1 MRPTFI
7 FVGSADSAGCHPLT
21 LTRSLADFPL
31 ANIPLRQHQTAA
43 LLQAGVD
50 PSTGEK
56 ATLEVQVDA
65 WLDGNDVLAFLADG
79 TVGILTQADGK
90 VLVRKAQAGAVTQ
103 VASRSFSISYCWDLL
118 RANEAALAA
127 KVKFSR
133 PLEFHPWLVRT
144 GVLYVKGRLQLG
156 KGTRLLPGVV
166 IEGDVVIGDN
176 CKIGPHCYIRG
187 STSIGDGCH
196 IGQAVEIKNSI
207 LLNQTNVG
215 HLAYIGDSILGQGVN
230 LGAGTISS
238 NLRHD
243 GKAHRSMVA
252 GTLIE
257 TGRRKFGTIIG
268 DKVHTG
274 INTSIFP
281 GRKIWPSL
289 TTLPGAIVDRDL
301 LT

>member
-1 MRPTFI
+1 MKPTFI
-7 FVGSADSAGCHPLT
+7 LVGPPDSVGCHPLT

-31 ANIPLRQHQTAA
+31 ANIPLKQHQAAA
-43 LLQAGVD
+43 LLQAGVG
-50 PSTGEK
+50 PSSDGK
-56 ATLEVQVDA
+56 ATLEVPADA
-65 WLDGNDVLAFLADG
+65 WLDAADILTFLADG
-79 TVGILTQADGK
+79 SAGILTQADGK
-90 VLVRKAQAGAVTQ
+90 VLVRKSQAGSATMVAVK
-103 VASRSFSISYCWDLL
+103 SFVISYSWDLL
-118 RANEAALAA
+118 RANEAALASKA
-127 KVKFSR
+127 KFSR

-144 GVLYVKGRLQLG
+144 AVLYVKGRLQLG

-243 GKAHRSMVA
+243 GKAHRSMVD
-252 GTLIE
+252 GDLIE
-257 TGRRKFGTIIG
+257 TGRRKLGTIIG

-274 INTSIFP
+274 INTSIYP
-281 GRKIWPSL
+281 GRKIWPHL

-301 LT
+301 IS

>member
-1 MRPTFI
+1 MKPTFI
-7 FVGSADSAGCHPLT
+7 LVGPPDSVGCHPLT

-31 ANIPLRQHQTAA
+31 ANIPLKQHQAAA
-43 LLQAGVD
+43 LLQAGVG
-50 PSTGEK
+50 PSSDAK
-56 ATLEVQVDA
+56 ATLEVQADA
-65 WLDGNDVLAFLADG
+65 WLDVADILAFLADSSA
-79 TVGILTQADGK
+79 GILTQADGK

-103 VASRSFSISYCWDLL
+103 VASKSFSISYSWDLL

-133 PLEFHPWLVRT
+133 PLEFHPWLVHT

-243 GKAHRSMVA
+243 GKAHRSMVD
-252 GTLIE
+252 GDLIE
-257 TGRRKFGTIIG
+257 TGRRKLGTIIG

-274 INTSIFP
+274 INTSIYP
-281 GRKIWPSL
+281 GRKIWPHL

-301 LT
+301 IS